1 MKLKTCT
8 RVLSLASTLSK
19 IGFQMGLFF
28 KKKNN
33 IADMNFDW
41 DAYYN
46 DIASN
51 MSLKKRMKR
60 MENLDYYVSVSEKSY
75 GKIQVAEYAK

>member
-1 MKLKTCT
+1 
-8 RVLSLASTLSK
+8 
-19 IGFQMGLFF
+19 MGLFF
-28 KKKNN
+28 NKKNN

-60 MENLDYYVSVSEKSY
+60 MENLDYYVSVAEKSY